1 MSAKYSAPSLTD
13 ALMWFLSFS
22 TLDFQTQQQQEQQ
35 NNNSSNNNN
44 NNKMG
49 DGLKIS

>member
-35 NNNSSNNNN
+35 NNNGSNNNN
-44 NNKMG
+44 NNKKG